1 MYLSSL
7 KLVFIGKP
15 MSTITYNDNGEQRTV
30 PLWATESQMERLI
43 AGLDIKD
50 NGKQQ
55 KTTET
60 LVEEIK
66 NLNDAVNTAGGDFKK
81 GVEDLDSSIDEIID
95 DFNKVKSHLST
106 LNT

>member
-1 MYLSSL
+1 
-7 KLVFIGKP
+7 

-55 KTTET
+55 KTTEKQT
-60 LVEEIK
+60 I
-66 NLNDAVNTAGGDFKK
+66 AIAAA
-81 GVEDLDSSIDEIID
+81 IIAPIR
-95 DFNKVKSHLST
+95 
-106 LNT
+106 